1 MRTNLP
7 VDQSVQDHQVD
18 ERDDGV
24 DEEVEV
30 DEVILHVERIQP
42 EGGSFYFQLCVK
54 FRISIG

>member
-7 VDQSVQDHQVD
+7 VDQSVQDYKVD

-30 DEVILHVERIQP
+30 DEVILHVERIQA
-42 EGGSFYFQLCVK
+42 EGGSFYL
-54 FRISIG
+54 

>member
-1 MRTNLP
+1 MRTNLS
-7 VDQSVQDHQVD
+7 VDQGVQDNQMN

-30 DEVILHVERIQP
+30 DEVILHVEWIQA
-42 EGGSFYFQLCVK
+42 EGGSFNFQLCII